1 MYHEGRGVP
10 QDDAEAVK
18 WLSQWGLARRVK
30 IDPPSR
36 TSRLQEFLDHTA
48 RPIFLAAASANEKAF
63 GHVSTLTNL
72 AVDKGKTECRELS
85 MLSKYAFSCNPRI
98 FVPYDRRAR
107 DALRKV
113 MGHKLKDGDY
123 IAYMKAFE
131 AAKEEVVSR
140 LTSIGVTSDTF
151 SVCGRKL
158 DKALFELRA
167 TDKRLMLAGGFS
179 E

>member
-1 MYHEGRGVP
+1 ML
-10 QDDAEAVK
+10 
-18 WLSQWGLARRVK
+18 LS
-30 IDPPSR
+30 IDLISAPMALYCR
-36 TSRLQEFLDHTA
+36 DITSRIA
-48 RPIFLAAASANEKAF
+48 RVAAAIRLSVPSAM
-63 GHVSTLTNL
+63 TLTNL
-72 AVDKGKTECRELS
+72 GVTKGKTECRELS
-85 MLSKYAFSCNPRI
+85 MLSKYAFSCNPRV

-113 MGHKLKDGDY
+113 LGHKFKDGDY

-131 AAKEEVVSR
+131 AAKEKVVSR

-151 SVCGRKL
+151 SVCGRRL

-179 E
+179 AKTMLNECEKLDQDLVAMLRR